1 GARERAAGLPI
12 PFACLLVERSEAV
25 EPGACGGSGGA
36 LAPAEEPAFHGL
48 SSCLR
53 RAGRPM
59 VRGSKGFSPNGFM
72 SPSFPRTILAGL
84 LLSLLAAMPLA
95 AGAEIAVGRLAQL
108 PEQGG
113 ERVAAIEV
121 EGAIRA
127 EPEAVREAMRTRV
140 GDRFDRE
147 AIGEDIR

>member
-1 GARERAAGLPI
+1 LPLRCRFEDPPCSLSEPRAIQVAARREALGEPERRGVGEGLERLGQLPGLPSPRRVDRGRRAALETRRGGGVPVEGARERAAGLPI

-72 SPSFPRTILAGL
+72 
-84 LLSLLAAMPLA
+84 
-95 AGAEIAVGRLAQL
+95 
-108 PEQGG
+108 
-113 ERVAAIEV
+113 
-121 EGAIRA
+121 
-127 EPEAVREAMRTRV
+127 
-140 GDRFDRE
+140 
-147 AIGEDIR
+147 